1 MFDQRRLLIATKH
14 GKEQVIAPL
23 LEKAL
28 GVSCFV
34 SAEFDTDT
42 LGTFSGEIPRKD
54 DVLTTLRNKCL
65 FALEKTDGDLVIASE
80 GSFGPHPSVFFAHA
94 DDEWLLLMD
103 TKNNLEIKVREIS
116 LETNFNA
123 ATLAC
128 ETELL
133 DFAVKVGFPN
143 HGLIL
148 RPSEN
153 NFANLTKG
161 ITDKATLIHHF
172 RLLKQMHDSVYVET
186 DMRAQYN
193 PTRMRVIAKAAQK
206 LLEAVQSLCPQCS
219 TPGFVV
225 TDIKTGLPCEWCKS
239 PTNSTLSH
247 LYVCQKCAFKN
258 EVHHPHQKQYED
270 PMYCHC
276 CNP

>member
-23 LEKAL
+23 FEKAL
-28 GVSCFV
+28 GVSCVV
-34 SAEFDTDT
+34 SDQFDTDT

-65 FALEKTDGDLVIASE
+65 FALEKTDCDLVIASE

-94 DDEWLLLMD
+94 DDEWLLLLD
-103 TKNNLEIKVREIS
+103 TKNKLEIKVREIS
-116 LETNFNA
+116 MDTNFNA
-123 ATLAC
+123 TTLTS
-128 ETELL
+128 ESELF
-133 DFAVKVGFPN
+133 DFAAKVGFPA

-148 RPSEN
+148 RPSEDDYTN
-153 NFANLTKG
+153 IIKG
-161 ITDKATLIHHF
+161 ITDKEALIRHF
-172 RLLKQMHDSVYVET
+172 RVLKQTHDRVYAET

-206 LLEAVQSLCPQCS
+206 LLDAVQSLCPRCG

-225 TDIKTGLPCEWCKS
+225 TAVKAGLPCEWCKS
-239 PTNSTLSH
+239 PTASTLSH
-247 LYVCQKCAFKN
+247 VYACQKCEFKN
-258 EVHHPHQKQYED
+258 EVHYPHQKQYED
-270 PMYCHC
+270 PMYCNY

>member
-1 MFDQRRLLIATKH
+1 MFDQRQLLIATKH

-23 LEKAL
+23 FEKAL
-28 GVSCFV
+28 GVSCVV
-34 SAEFDTDT
+34 SDQFDTDT

-65 FALEKTDGDLVIASE
+65 FALEKTDCDLVIASE

-116 LETNFNA
+116 MDTNFNA
-123 ATLAC
+123 TTLTS
-128 ETELL
+128 ESELL
-133 DFAVKVGFPN
+133 DFAAKVGFPA

-148 RPSEN
+148 RPSEEDYTN
-153 NFANLTKG
+153 IIKG
-161 ITDKATLIHHF
+161 ITDKEALIRHF
-172 RLLKQMHDSVYVET
+172 RVLKQTHDRVYAET

-206 LLEAVQSLCPQCS
+206 LLDAVQSLCPQCG

-225 TDIKTGLPCEWCKS
+225 TAVKAGLPCEWCKS
-239 PTNSTLSH
+239 PTASTLSH
-247 LYVCQKCAFKN
+247 LYACQKCEFKN
-258 EVHHPHQKQYED
+258 EVHYPYQKQYED
-270 PMYCHC
+270 PMYCNF